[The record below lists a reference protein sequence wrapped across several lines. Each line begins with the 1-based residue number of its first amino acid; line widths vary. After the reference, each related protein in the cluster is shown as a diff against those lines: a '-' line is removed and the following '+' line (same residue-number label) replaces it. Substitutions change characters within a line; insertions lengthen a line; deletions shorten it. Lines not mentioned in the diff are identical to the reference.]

1 MRHTIAMPTR
11 PPRRTVAAGG
21 GEDTLGWLLCHLGD
35 GLRVRARAAP
45 AGGATDDYFTWDWCA
60 TLPQV
65 LQDTKTQNGVS
76 ATRYVY
82 GLDAPLIET
91 AGAAVTSYY
100 LQGGQSCTRGVD
112 IQQLRPLATS
122 LRLTLRQYDQEE
134 TLSSLDNAATL
145 FGAGIS
151 NITAENAPLKYA
163 GGPGGAP
170 VVTTYFDTEYS
181 APRCFQP
188 AS

>member
-1 MRHTIAMPTR
+1 MGRTIAMPTR

-35 GLRVRARAAP
+35 GLRVRARAVP
-45 AGGATDDYFTWDWCA
+45 AGGATDDYFIWDWCA

-65 LQDTKTQNGVS
+65 LQDTKMQNGVS
-76 ATRYVY
+76 SRGYVY
-82 GLDAPLIET
+82 GLDGPLIET
-91 AGAAVTSYY
+91 ADAAVTSYY
-100 LQGGQSCTRGVD
+100 LQDGQSCTRGVD
-112 IQQLRPLATS
+112 IRQLRPFATS
-122 LRLTLRQYDQEE
+122 LRLTLRLYDQEE

-163 GGPGGAP
+163 TGSGAAA

-181 APRCFQP
+181 ARRPFQP